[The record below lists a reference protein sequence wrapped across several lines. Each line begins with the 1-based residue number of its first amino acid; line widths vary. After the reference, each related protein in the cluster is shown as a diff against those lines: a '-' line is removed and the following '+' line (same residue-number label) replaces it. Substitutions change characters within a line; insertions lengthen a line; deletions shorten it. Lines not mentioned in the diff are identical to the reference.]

1 MASHSLARI
10 MYGTSED
17 HYLPRATTSA
27 VPLSSTSASETVNEQ
42 TEKTDTLGALLRRA
56 WNNLSGKH

>member
-1 MASHSLARI
+1 MASLSLARI

-17 HYLPRATTSA
+17 HYLPAPA
-27 VPLSSTSASETVNEQ
+27 LPPLSNRSLSETVDDQ
-42 TEKTDTLGALLRRA
+42 AGKTGTLSTLLHRA

>member
-17 HYLPRATTSA
+17 HYLPPATACGT
-27 VPLSSTSASETVNEQ
+27 PLSSRAESEKLNDQ
-42 TEKTDTLGALLRRA
+42 AEKTHTLGALLHRA